1 LFGIATTFCV
11 VDAASSIKGGARHWN
26 DASPMP
32 LTTLAINRAW
42 YVCEPRSIS
51 GLEWLVGSKPVT
63 FLVLRRRVM
72 GMERQHPKP

>member
-1 LFGIATTFCV
+1 MATTFCV
-11 VDAASSIKGGARHWN
+11 VDAASSMKGGARHWK

-51 GLEWLVGSKPVT
+51 GLEWLVLREPLT
-63 FLVLRRRVM
+63 LVLLHRGAMWMRGSTPGPR
-72 GMERQHPKP
+72 P